1 MKIFKEFLLALEA
14 CQEMAMDTGKLHTV
28 RQRYSDRKYMV
39 IQGMGPRVRSRHVY
53 TARPTIIPPMLE
65 RYMDSAPVSWLED

>member
-1 MKIFKEFLLALEA
+1 MKIFKEFLLAMEA

-39 IQGMGPRVRSRHVY
+39 IQGMGTRVRSSHVY
-53 TARPTIIPPMLE
+53 TARPTIILPMLE
-65 RYMDSAPVSWLED
+65 SYVQGMRRFR